1 MAELLRP
8 SLDFVFK
15 GIFGTEENKDEVLL
29 NFLNQAIR
37 ETEPKPFTGL
47 TLMNTHIDKDMIDDK
62 RSVLDVR
69 AKNEDGKQVNVEIQV
84 DPQDYMSKRTLYYWA
99 KCYEEQLKE
108 GDSYRKLQKTITMN
122 ILVSRFL
129 PNDRFHNVFH
139 LREDHTGEILVEDI
153 EIHFFE
159 LSKLKKSHGMDDP
172 LVRWLTFIKGVS
184 KDMWEE
190 LAMSTP
196 GLKKAMT
203 TLEFLSQDKKM
214 RALALAREKALRDE
228 ISKLDW
234 ARTEGEEKGRA
245 EGEEKGKAVG
255 KLEVA
260 KNLLNKGMS
269 VLEIF
274 EVTGLP
280 ESEIAKLKEQKH

>member
-1 MAELLRP
+1 VTKLLRP

-15 GIFGTEENKDEVLL
+15 GIFGSEENKDEVLL

-37 ETEPKPFTGL
+37 ETEPKPFTSL
-47 TLMNTHIDKDMIDDK
+47 TLVNTHIDKDMIDDK

-108 GDSYRKLQKTITMN
+108 GDSYKKLRKTITMN

-139 LREDHTGEILVEDI
+139 LREDHTGEILVDDI

-159 LSKLKKSHGMDDP
+159 LSKLKKPYRMDDP

-190 LAMSTP
+190 LAAGTP
-196 GLKKAMT
+196 GLQKAMT

-228 ISKLDW
+228 ISKLDS
-234 ARTEGEEKGRA
+234 ARTEGEKKGRA
-245 EGEEKGKAVG
+245 EGKEIG

-260 KNLLNKGMS
+260 KNLLMDDGMS
-269 VLEIF
+269 VSKIAK
-274 EVTGLP
+274 VTGLP
-280 ESEIAKLKEQKH
+280 ESEIIKLKEEKR